1 MSEGLQQ
8 GDVSPKDKS
17 SIDVIL
23 WSSRI
28 LNPFDDP
35 VEIRAF
41 EKGKSA
47 SGYFMDRQKLA
58 EAAMK
63 LDSQGFQ
70 VYVTLNR
77 VDKTLYQNAPERLV
91 YFPKRTTSDSD
102 ITRRIWLAVDLDP
115 TRPSGVSATDE
126 EKKAAQEAAREI
138 REYLALRDWS
148 DPIVADS
155 GNGMH
160 LLYPIDL
167 DNSPE
172 SLNLVKNCLEALA
185 SDFDNDKVNVDVSV
199 ANAGRIW
206 KLYGCVAKKGENTPE
221 RPHRIS
227 RILEVPEY
235 LKPF

>member
-1 MSEGLQQ
+1 MSEGSQRS
-8 GDVSPKDKS
+8 DVSQKDR
-17 SIDVIL
+17 SIDEIL
-23 WSSRI
+23 LSSRI

-41 EKGKSA
+41 KGGKIA
-47 SGYFMDRQKLA
+47 SGFFMDRQKLA

-63 LDSQGFQ
+63 LDSNGYQ

-77 VDKTLYQNAPERLV
+77 VDKALYQNAPERIV
-91 YFPKRTTSDSD
+91 NFPKITTRDSD

-126 EKKAAQEAAREI
+126 EKQAAHEAAKEI
-138 REYLALRDWS
+138 REYLALRGCP

-167 DNSPE
+167 DNSLE

-185 SDFDNDKVNVDVSV
+185 SNFDNDKVNVDVSV

-227 RILEVPEY
+227 RIVGVPEY